1 MSNSEILFVALDKKT
16 IEVIDNA
23 LWNLEEDSWQF
34 EDPLSDDFHV
44 TRKRFI
50 ALMQLLADSDKGEK
64 TKQKDIDFAGALI
77 KVNNIWV
84 IDWKQSS
91 DPFHSMLGKIKDT
104 IKRTPR
110 KKKTEIE

>member
-1 MSNSEILFVALDKKT
+1 MSNSEKIFVALDKKT
-16 IEVIDNA
+16 IKVIDNA
-23 LWNLEEDSWQF
+23 LWNLEEESWQF
-34 EDPLSDDFHV
+34 EEPLSNDFHV

-50 ALMQLLADSDKGEK
+50 ALMQLLADAENDKETKEK
-64 TKQKDIDFAGALI
+64 DLSFADALL

-84 IDWKQSS
+84 IDWKQGKDS
-91 DPFHSMLGKIKDT
+91 FHSMLGKIKDT